1 MAEPQS
7 LEGGRLQVGI
17 VVRNLD
23 AMVAFYT
30 DVLGLTHVGDIAVE
44 ARDGLLGGTLMMFS
58 LGDASVKL
66 LSLGEAPQL
75 ANPPDG
81 VKGGASGLRYLTVAV
96 EDVGRTVASCEALG
110 LPVPV
115 GLFEYQPGVPIA
127 VVEDPDGNWVELIR
141 RTPRGA

>member
-1 MAEPQS
+1 MAGPQS

-17 VVRNLD
+17 VVRDLD

-30 DVLGLTHVGDIAVE
+30 DVLGLEHVGDIAIE
-44 ARDGLLGGTLMMFS
+44 ARDGLLGGTLKMFS

-66 LSLGEAPQL
+66 LSLGEVPQL

-96 EDVGRTVASCEALG
+96 DDVGRTVGSCEARG
-110 LPVPV
+110 LPVPIP
-115 GLFEYQPGVPIA
+115 LFEYQPGMPIA
-127 VVEDPDGNWVELIR
+127 VVEDPDGNWVELVQPVR
-141 RTPRGA
+141 RGA